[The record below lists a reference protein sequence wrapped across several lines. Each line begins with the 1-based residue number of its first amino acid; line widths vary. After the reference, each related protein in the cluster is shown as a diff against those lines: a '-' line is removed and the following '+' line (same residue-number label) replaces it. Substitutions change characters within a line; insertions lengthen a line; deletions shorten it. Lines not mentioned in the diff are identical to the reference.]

1 MEKSLFNRLH
11 LIVLAVATAGLIVL
25 AVLNL
30 RQESE
35 FQQPDDGVWWREVQ
49 GGLEAVKVLPDSPA
63 QRAGIQEGDLLTGA
77 EVLPDTAAQRSEVQT
92 QDLLSGEKPL
102 GTNSV
107 QQTEAQGKP
116 DSGKIAAANSSK
128 PIERPAKKA
137 SGKGAKKGLA
147 ESGKEPEARSN
158 GELLPK
164 GAGEL
169 LRMSP
174 IAHLSDLEHV
184 LYRAGIYGNAGY
196 AITRGGVPLDTPV
209 GVIPEPLD
217 RGLAQAQRIIGLV
230 YLAIGIYVLF
240 RRWTAARATH
250 FYLFCLVS
258 FALCTLKY
266 TGELNGLDWTVFW
279 LNVVAEA
286 LQPALFLHFALT
298 FPEER
303 LKNIRRRWLL
313 PLIYA
318 PGAGLL
324 GLWLWAIGTRQATGL
339 LKHRLDQTG
348 TAYDVAFYVLAAL
361 LFLLSYRRA
370 DTPLLRQQLKW
381 VTRGTLLAVL
391 PFTLFSAVPFLLDLH
406 PPRLLTDL
414 AGLSLVFLPLT
425 FSWAIVRYR
434 LMDTD
439 LIFKRGVAYTLATGL
454 LLGAYFGVIALISV
468 VVHNVMPE
476 AVREWG
482 LVIAILVT
490 AAIFDPLK
498 RRIQGWVDRAFD
510 RHRYDYRKALVEFGR
525 GLSSE
530 TDLEA
535 LLNSIVERLPRTLL
549 VARVA
554 VFLMRDSGRLR
565 LAAAHGLPVE
575 VSVAQDRFGNDRGG
589 KGSLQLGFLDFD
601 QAQDHSH
608 IFLENAQAALY
619 LPPDQQRTAALL
631 DLNYYLPC
639 RVQDGATTRTIAVI
653 GLGRTIGGDFLSSE
667 DVELLES
674 LASYIGIALQN
685 ASLYAR
691 LEAKIGEFERLK
703 EFNEN
708 IVESINVG
716 ILALDLN
723 DRIESWNAQMEA
735 MYALSRAE
743 ALGQELGSVFPTD
756 FVDAIDSFRSEQGVH
771 HLYKFRLTT
780 RAGEQRMVN
789 IAIAPLLSRDFISVG
804 RIILVD
810 DITERVSLESQ
821 LAQADKLS
829 SIGLLAAGVAH
840 EINTPLAVISSY
852 AQMLAKQLK
861 ADARLGPVLDKI
873 TQQSFRAAEIANG
886 LLNFSRTSTTE
897 FRETNLN
904 QVIRDT
910 LSLLEHQFKTAQI
923 SVDLDLVEELP
934 PINGNPGKLQQVF
947 LNLLLNAKEAMPEGG
962 RLRVATAVNGHVEAI
977 VTDTGAGI
985 APEHLKRIYDPFFTT
1000 KMTPKLG
1007 DRRGTGLGLSVSYG
1021 IIQEHAGK
1029 NHVES
1034 AVGAGTTFHLEFP
1047 LLRNSVHA

>member
-1 MEKSLFNRLH
+1 MERSLVNRLQAI
-11 LIVLAVATAGLIVL
+11 LLATATAGLVTL
-25 AVLNL
+25 AVLNFL
-30 RQESE
+30 EERHS
-35 FQQPDDGVWWREVQ
+35 QPPSDGVWWRESVD
-49 GGLEAVKVLPDSPA
+49 GSGLVADKVLSDSPGE
-63 QRAGIQEGDLLTGA
+63 RAGIQVHDVLTG
-77 EVLPDTAAQRSEVQT
+77 VC
-92 QDLLSGEKPL
+92 
-102 GTNSV
+102 
-107 QQTEAQGKP
+107 
-116 DSGKIAAANSSK
+116 I
-128 PIERPAKKA
+128 
-137 SGKGAKKGLA
+137 
-147 ESGKEPEARSN
+147 
-158 GELLPK
+158 LPK
-164 GAGEL
+164 GPVGAGLPTGQTLTEDKEL
-169 LRMSP
+169 PNDAVRHGETDPLSLPTTVKYVP
-174 IAHLSDLEHV
+174 IYTPVARVADLMRA
-184 LYRAGIYGNAGY
+184 LYRTGSYFQIDYR
-196 AITRGGVPLDTPV
+196 IMRRGTPLGRPV
-209 GVIPEPLD
+209 EIIPEPMD
-217 RGLAQAQRIIGLV
+217 RGLELGQRLIGLV

-240 RRWTAARATH
+240 RRWTAPRATH

-258 FALCTLKY
+258 FALYALKY
-266 TGELNGLDWTVFW
+266 TGRFGPLDWTVFW
-279 LNVVAEA
+279 SNVLAES
-286 LQPALFLHFALT
+286 LQPALFLHFALS
-298 FPEER
+298 FPEDR
-303 LKNIRRRWLL
+303 LRKTHARWLWL

-318 PGAGLL
+318 PGAVLL
-324 GLWLWAIGTRQATGL
+324 GLWVWAFNFWQATGL
-339 LKHRLDQTG
+339 LKHRMEQAGTG
-348 TAYDVAFYVLAAL
+348 YDAVYYVFAAY
-361 LFLLSYRRA
+361 LFVRSYHRA

-381 VTRGTLLAVL
+381 LTRGALCAVV
-391 PFTLFSAVPFLLDLH
+391 PFTIFYAIPFLLDWQ
-406 PPRLLTDL
+406 PYSWLTNL
-414 AGLSLVFLPLT
+414 ANLSIVFLPLT

-439 LIFKRGVAYTLATGL
+439 LIFKRGVAYTLATVV
-454 LLGAYFGVIALISV
+454 LLGAYFGVIALV
-468 VVHNVMPE
+468 AELVHTRLPE
-476 AVREWG
+476 SVREWSLG
-482 LVIAILVT
+482 ISIVAI
-490 AAIFDPLK
+490 AAIFEPLK

-530 TDLEA
+530 TDLNA
-535 LLNSIVERLPRTLL
+535 LLDSIVEQLPNTLL

-554 VFLMRDSGRLR
+554 VFLAHEHGRLR
-565 LAAAHGLPVE
+565 LAASHGLPAE
-575 VSVAQDRFGNDRGG
+575 ARAAQDRIGAGG
-589 KGSLQLGFLDFD
+589 VGLGAVGPGKLDLGFLDFD
-601 QAQDHSH
+601 QAKDHSH
-608 IFLENAQAALY
+608 IFLENAQQALH

-639 RVQDGATTRTIAVI
+639 RVAAGQIQADEATPIGPETTRTIAVI

-685 ASLYAR
+685 ASLYTR
-691 LEAKIGEFERLK
+691 LEDKIGEFERLK

-743 ALGQELGSVFPTD
+743 AIGQELRQVFPAE
-756 FVDAIDSFRSEQGVH
+756 FIDALEGFRNESGVH
-771 HLYKFRLTT
+771 HLYKFPLTT
-780 RAGEQRMVN
+780 RAGELRTAN
-789 IAIAPLLSRDFISVG
+789 IAVAPLLSRDFVSVG

-810 DITERVSLESQ
+810 DITERVSLETQ

-852 AQMLAKQLK
+852 AQMLSKQLK
-861 ADARLGPVLDKI
+861 GDARLGPVLDKI

-910 LSLLEHQFKTAQI
+910 LSLLEHQFKTAKVI
-923 SVDLDLVEELP
+923 VDLELTEELP
-934 PINGNPGKLQQVF
+934 AIHGNPGKLQQVF
-947 LNLLLNAKEAMPEGG
+947 LNLLLNAKEAMPDGG
-962 RLRVATAVNGHVEAI
+962 RLRVATRRVATQMDTPNGHSGHVIAL
-977 VTDTGAGI
+977 VADSGAGI

-1000 KMTPKLG
+1000 KTMIKPG

-1029 NHVES
+1029 IHVES